1 MVYKRFLSDRQRESS
16 PPYEVAHLSPVD
28 SDDNNKKR
36 ATDTRAREKVSLRYG
51 EDVKEEANL
60 VRERVLVLVS
70 RLTNRGALATID
82 TEVLYF
88 LLFFLSM
95 PVSWLVRGIVVIK
108 TGLGPRRR
116 RLWGV
121 GLG

>member
-1 MVYKRFLSDRQRESS
+1 MKSLIC
-16 PPYEVAHLSPVD
+16 LLLT
-28 SDDNNKKR
+28 
-36 ATDTRAREKVSLRYG
+36 ATITTSQEARNRRTREKVREILWYG

-60 VRERVLVLVS
+60 MRVRVLVLVS
-70 RLTNRGALATID
+70 RFMSRGALATID
-82 TEVLYF
+82 TEVLCF
-88 LLFFLSM
+88 LLFIFLSM